1 MSRKCCLK
9 NNYNFQSFFCKQCL
23 CGIRIW
29 NKEWIAFVELRQS
42 RGVKRGKILQREY
55 LRMQVKG
62 TLRCVIA
69 ILLDKGRELNVDLL
83 LLTSLYHQA
92 LHRREMKSH
101 ADPQVFSLP
110 LSLFLLSSPFLSFSF
125 SLTGS
130 FRRQSKLSLQILRR
144 LGTITSR
151 RTVW

>member
-1 MSRKCCLK
+1 MS
-9 NNYNFQSFFCKQCL
+9 NVYVE
-23 CGIRIW
+23 
-29 NKEWIAFVELRQS
+29 KESGMRNERLLLSPRGEAMVS
-42 RGVKRGKILQREY
+42 RGGKFSGAQY

-69 ILLDKGRELNVDLL
+69 VLLDKGRELNVDLL

-101 ADPQVFSLP
+101 ADPQVP
-110 LSLFLLSSPFLSFSF
+110 AE
-125 SLTGS
+125 GS
-130 FRRQSKLSLQILRR
+130 FLRQSKLSLQILRR
-144 LGTITSR
+144 LETITSR